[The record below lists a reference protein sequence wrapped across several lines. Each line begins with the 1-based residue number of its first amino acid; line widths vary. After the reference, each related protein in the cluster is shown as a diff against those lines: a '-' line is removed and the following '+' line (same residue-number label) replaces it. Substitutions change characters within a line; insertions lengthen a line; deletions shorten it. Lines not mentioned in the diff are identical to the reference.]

1 MENMRLVEVEALKD
15 TTRLKKGEKLK
26 GYILKISSDI
36 DGDYLVIEEQK
47 TSELVFLSAELYRFI
62 MLK

>member
-1 MENMRLVEVEALKD
+1 MENMRLVEVEALKN
-15 TTRLKKGEKLK
+15 TILLNKGEKIK
-26 GYILKISSDI
+26 GYILKISSDV

-47 TSELVFLSAELYRFI
+47 TSELLFLSAEPYRFI